1 MNCNLRNAPTLV
13 KRAIVIEKAAT
24 GMTNAQIVSATKI
37 PATTVRRLRK
47 EDLLATRAKKASTTT
62 TAKKKAMGIRVG
74 LVVLAAKKQKVL
86 TGSKEVGGCRSKR
99 TIFRRIKVPAF
110 PTPSAISRHLFLQYK
125 IKASPSTVRRD
136 LQAAGWRAYKATCGP
151 SLSTDDKLNRR
162 HFCRSMRNFNTNSI
176 IFSDEKIFDTN
187 YHGDRIL
194 WRHQL
199 DARPRVFP
207 LPRDGYPPKVQVWGA
222 IGIDIKVLVF
232 LPVDAGVDAASYIKN
247 VLEPN
252 AHILRNGV
260 FMQDGARA
268 HTSQHTMLALNRL
281 RINPLVG
288 WPPRSPDLNPIENL
302 WHVLQQAVS
311 ARGPWGRQDLYKFI
325 REEWDQLDQFMINQ
339 LVRSYRRRC
348 EQCVE
353 RGGKLVD

>member
-1 MNCNLRNAPTLV
+1 MNCNLSNAPIMV

-24 GMTNAQIVSATKI
+24 GMTNAQIVRATKI

-47 EDLLATRAKKASTTT
+47 EDLLATRAKKAPSTSS
-62 TAKKKAMGIRVG
+62 AKKKAMGVRVG
-74 LVVLAAKKQKVL
+74 LVLAAARKTKVL
-86 TGSKEVGGCRSKR
+86 VGSKQVGGCRSKR
-99 TIFRRIKVPAF
+99 TIYRRLTVPAF
-110 PTPSAISRHLFLQYK
+110 PTPSAISRHLFLEFK

-136 LQAAGWRAYKATCGP
+136 LQAAGWRSYKAMCGP
-151 SLSTDDKLNRR
+151 SLSVDDKLNRR
-162 HFCRSMRNFNTNSI
+162 QFCRSMRLLNQDRI
-176 IFSDEKIFDTN
+176 IFSDEKFFDTN
-187 YHGDRIL
+187 YHGDRVL
-194 WRHQL
+194 WRHRD

-232 LPVDAGVDAASYIKN
+232 LPADQGVNSENYIKN

-252 AHILRNGV
+252 AHILRHGI

-268 HTSQHTMLALNRL
+268 HTSQHTTDALNRL

-302 WHVLQQAVS
+302 WQVLQAAVS

-325 REEWDQLDQFMINQ
+325 QEEWDKLDQFMINAF
-339 LVRSYRRRC
+339 VRSYRRRC
-348 EQCVE
+348 EQCIERRGALVE
-353 RGGKLVD
+353 